1 MNTIDIRKL
10 DMTLLLVFQEVMRHR
25 KLTAVAERLGLTQSS
40 ISHSL
45 RRLRDVFGDE
55 LFLRRSN
62 GVEPTARARELEPIV
77 RGVIETL
84 RGAIKSDEPFAP
96 ENVRGVLR
104 ISMAD
109 HYCALLGAPLLRT
122 IGQSAPNLQLSI
134 RPLVRRAALGALA
147 GNDIDLALG
156 LFWKLP
162 KGLRG
167 QTLFEESYRVV
178 ARKGHPLIK
187 KKMDLKTFLAAE
199 HVLVSLGGDLEGV
212 ADAALAKL
220 GKQRKLVAAM
230 PFFLPAMATV
240 ARTDLIATI
249 PSRHAA
255 AFAETFRLNVF
266 ASPVTLSN
274 YTAAIVWHERNDNNA
289 LIRWMTSQIANV
301 LASREC
307 GGDPAQRRML
317 VRLPLDSVHNPLVRH
332 AIARRRRA

>member
-62 GVEPTARARELEPIV
+62 GVEPTARARELEPVV

-84 RGAIKSDEPFAP
+84 RGAIRIDEPFAP
-96 ENVRGVLR
+96 ESVRGVVR
-104 ISMAD
+104 ISMVD
-109 HYCALLGAPLLRT
+109 HYCALVGAPLLRA
-122 IGQSAPNLQLSI
+122 IRQSAPNLQLSI

-147 GNDIDLALG
+147 ANDIDLALG

-167 QTLFEESYRVV
+167 QKLFEETHRVV
-178 ARKGHPLIK
+178 ARKGHPLIRQK
-187 KKMDLKTFLAAE
+187 LDLKTFLAAE
-199 HVLVSLGGDLEGV
+199 HLLVSFGGDLEGV
-212 ADAALAKL
+212 VDQALAKL

-230 PFFLPAMATV
+230 PFFLPAIATV
-240 ARTDLIATI
+240 AKTDLITTV
-249 PSRHAA
+249 PSRHAL
-255 AFAETFRLNVF
+255 AFAETFRLNVY
-266 ASPVTLSN
+266 APPIQIPRYMTG
-274 YTAAIVWHERNDNNA
+274 IVWHERNDGNA
-289 LIRWMTSQIANV
+289 LIRWTIGQLADV

-307 GGDPAQRRML
+307 GGDGT
-317 VRLPLDSVHNPLVRH
+317 
-332 AIARRRRA
+332 RRASRRSRETN

>member
-1 MNTIDIRKL
+1 
-10 DMTLLLVFQEVMRHR
+10 
-25 KLTAVAERLGLTQSS
+25 VAERLGLTQSS

-62 GVEPTARARELEPIV
+62 GVEPTARARELEPVV

-84 RGAIKSDEPFAP
+84 RSAIRNDEPFAP
-96 ENVRGVLR
+96 ESVRGVVRL
-104 ISMAD
+104 SMAD
-109 HYCALLGAPLLRT
+109 HYCALVGGPLLRA
-122 IGQSAPNLQLSI
+122 IGQGAPNLQLSI

-147 GNDIDLALG
+147 ANEIDLALG

-162 KGLRG
+162 KGLHG
-167 QTLFEESYRVV
+167 QKLFEETYRVV

-187 KKMDLKTFLAAE
+187 KRMDLKTFLEAE
-199 HVLVSLGGDLEGV
+199 HILVSLAGDLEGV
-212 ADAALAKL
+212 ADSALAKL

-255 AFAETFRLNVF
+255 AFADSFRLNVF
-266 ASPVTLSN
+266 TSPVALPN
-274 YTAAIVWHERNDNNA
+274 YTASIIWHERNDNNA
-289 LIRWMTSQIANV
+289 LIRWMIGQLADV

-307 GGDPAQRRML
+307 GGDGSRRGF
-317 VRLPLDSVHNPLVRH
+317 
-332 AIARRRRA
+332 RADELTK